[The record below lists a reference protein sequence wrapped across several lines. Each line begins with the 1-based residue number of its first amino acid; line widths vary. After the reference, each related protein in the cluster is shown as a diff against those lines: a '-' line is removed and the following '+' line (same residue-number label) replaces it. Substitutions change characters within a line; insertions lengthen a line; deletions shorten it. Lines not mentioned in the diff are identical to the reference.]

1 VPAEPAPGGRRFRR
15 PTPPAPAGGD
25 GRPVVYGT
33 LASRLG
39 APSSS
44 GRRGL
49 TSFRNES
56 RRSQPFQ
63 FIISDRST
71 QQLLMRAP
79 RSRADRSRLGR
90 KRRQM
95 QHASQGQSRLVVPM
109 RHPGVSARQLLKQP
123 LVLPA
128 GRTAALLLCVVV
140 AIRVLVYVAQT
151 FDRGS
156 QSVVGTPSLDVEQ
169 RLSGVTRLIGLTMS
183 GVLSIASSR
192 YRPSCAC
199 FDVPVRYQRSVCEA
213 AKLDSTLSICLR
225 AR

>member
-1 VPAEPAPGGRRFRR
+1 MCRHEVADWDAALPNPALKGQGRRQSRRPCGRLCPAPRH
-15 PTPPAPAGGD
+15 PA
-25 GRPVVYGT
+25 
-33 LASRLG
+33 SG

-49 TSFRNES
+49 TSFRYES

-71 QQLLMRAP
+71 QQVLMRAP
-79 RSRADRSRLGR
+79 RSRADRSHLER

-109 RHPGVSARQLLKQP
+109 KHPGVSTRQLLKQP

-128 GRTAALLLCVVV
+128 GRTAALLCVLV

-151 FDRGS
+151 FDRG
-156 QSVVGTPSLDVEQ
+156 PA
-169 RLSGVTRLIGLTMS
+169 GLKETWEHRA
-183 GVLSIASSR
+183 LR
-192 YRPSCAC
+192 YCNG
-199 FDVPVRYQRSVCEA
+199 
-213 AKLDSTLSICLR
+213 
-225 AR
+225 